1 MTRVE
6 RMSERGWSVPLAVSQ
21 VPATGRHLDLVAD
34 ERVRTAVAKIAG
46 LIALPRLAARFDVS
60 PHGGGGLHVL
70 GRVSATVGQ
79 ICVVTLEPIENEIDE
94 PIDVVFAPVNAPS
107 LGPGGGEIEVPIED
121 APEPL
126 IGGTIDL
133 GAIATEF
140 LVLGLDPYPR
150 KPDAVFHVPP
160 NGDDSAHA
168 FAALAALKKGR
179 SGKQG

>member
-6 RMSERGWSVPLAVSQ
+6 RMSERGWSVPLAVSG

-34 ERVRTAVAKIAG
+34 ERVRAAVAKLAG
-46 LIALPRLAARFDVS
+46 LIALPRLAAHFDVS
-60 PHGGGGLHVL
+60 PQGGGGLHVV

-94 PIDVVFAPVNAPS
+94 PIDLVFAPVSAPS
-107 LGPGGGEIEVPIED
+107 LEHGGGEVEIAIED

-126 IGGTIDL
+126 VGGRVDL
-133 GAIATEF
+133 GAIATEY

-150 KPDAVFHVPP
+150 KPDAVFHAPP
-160 NGDDSAHA
+160 SGDDSEHA
-168 FAALAALKKGR
+168 FAALAALNKGQG
-179 SGKQG
+179 GKQR